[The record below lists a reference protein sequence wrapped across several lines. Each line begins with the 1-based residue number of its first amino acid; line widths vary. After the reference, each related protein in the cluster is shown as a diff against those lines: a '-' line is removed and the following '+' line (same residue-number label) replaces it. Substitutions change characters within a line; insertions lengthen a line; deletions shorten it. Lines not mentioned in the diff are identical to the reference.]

1 MNKKQWTRIG
11 LIIIIFWI
19 ALIFYFSSQ
28 PPSTSHEQSGKFVHV
43 FQRIN
48 DMFDISESSFF
59 TKIETFIF
67 EGLFDDKYKS
77 MNAKVRKSAH
87 FGIYFIL
94 GSLVTGSSWLYTKK
108 WFATFLMGIS
118 IPTTVAVLDE
128 FNQGFKGRTSS
139 ISDVMLDMFGAI
151 FGTVFVLMIIFA
163 WVVYIRLRKR
173 RP

>member
-1 MNKKQWTRIG
+1 MNKRQYLRFGVIF
-11 LIIIIFWI
+11 IILWI

-28 PPSTSHEQSGKFVHV
+28 PPSTSHEQSGRFVYI
-43 FQRIN
+43 FQRVN
-48 DMFDISESSFF
+48 DLFDISESTFF
-59 TKIETFIF
+59 SKIETFIF

-77 MNAKVRKSAH
+77 TNAKVRKSAH
-87 FGIYFIL
+87 FGIYFVL
-94 GSLVTGSSWLYTKK
+94 GSLVTGASWLYTKK

-139 ISDVMLDMFGAI
+139 ISDVILDMFGSI
-151 FGTVFVLMIIFA
+151 FGTIFVLFFIFA

-173 RP
+173 RS

>member
-1 MNKKQWTRIG
+1 MNKLHYARYG
-11 LIIIIFWI
+11 VIIIILWI
-19 ALIFYFSSQ
+19 VLIFYFSSQ
-28 PPSTSHEQSGKFVHV
+28 QPSTSHEQSGRFVQI

-48 DMFDISESSFF
+48 DLFDISESSFF

-77 MNAKVRKSAH
+77 TNAKVRKSAH
-87 FGIYFIL
+87 FGIYFVL
-94 GSLVTGSSWLYTKK
+94 GTLVTSTSWHFSKK
-108 WFATFLMGIS
+108 WFSTLLMGIS

-151 FGTVFVLMIIFA
+151 FGALIVMMIIMV
-163 WVVYIRLRKR
+163 WTIYIRHRKHL
-173 RP
+173 P

>member
-1 MNKKQWTRIG
+1 MNKKHYTRLGAVMI
-11 LIIIIFWI
+11 LLWV

-28 PPSTSHEQSGKFVHV
+28 PPSASHEQSGRFVQI
-43 FQRIN
+43 FQRVN
-48 DMFDISESSFF
+48 DVFDISESAFF

-77 MNAKVRKSAH
+77 LNAKVRKSAH
-87 FGIYFIL
+87 FGIYFVL
-94 GSLVTGSSWLYTKK
+94 GALVTGSSWLYTKK
-108 WFATFLMGIS
+108 WFATFLMGVS

-151 FGTVFVLMIIFA
+151 FGTLIVLLFIGSISI
-163 WVVYIRLRKR
+163 YLLLRHK
-173 RP
+173 PK